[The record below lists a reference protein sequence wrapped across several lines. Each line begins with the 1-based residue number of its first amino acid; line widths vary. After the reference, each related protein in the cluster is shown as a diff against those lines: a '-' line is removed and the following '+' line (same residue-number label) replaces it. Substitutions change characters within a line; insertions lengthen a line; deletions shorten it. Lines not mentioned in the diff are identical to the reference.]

1 MFRDVTNR
9 HTHTQTDQHRDSMTE
24 SAQWADSVKS
34 ASWILIT
41 GDVFDVIVTSVLR
54 TILMK
59 IIHERTQKQVSLYM
73 IEFQID

>member
-1 MFRDVTNR
+1 
-9 HTHTQTDQHRDSMTE
+9 MTE